1 MTNLVMLNNV
11 AHKNLRVIT
20 RFGAEFGDQ
29 IGTAVAFPNEFAAL
43 QREYPIFFR
52 KDPATGEFQ
61 AVALLGFQKDENLF
75 LDGSRWSGRYVPAA
89 IARGPFLIGFQDQ
102 KKDGRVQR
110 ERVIHLDLDS
120 PRVGQADGEPLF
132 TPQGGNSPYL
142 NHIAGLLAGIHDG
155 LGLSQQMFKAYT
167 DLDLIETVSLEIKLN
182 ANEGVNVVGL
192 HTINQRKLQE
202 LDAAALEKLHKAGF
216 LESAFLVLASMG
228 NVNRLMAMKQRAAA
242 RAPAQ
247 TPMAS

>member
-1 MTNLVMLNNV
+1 
-11 AHKNLRVIT
+11 
-20 RFGAEFGDQ
+20 
-29 IGTAVAFPNEFAAL
+29 
-43 QREYPIFFR
+43 
-52 KDPATGEFQ
+52 
-61 AVALLGFQKDENLF
+61 
-75 LDGSRWSGRYVPAA
+75 
-89 IARGPFLIGFQDQ
+89 
-102 KKDGRVQR
+102 
-110 ERVIHLDLDS
+110 
-120 PRVGQADGEPLF
+120 
-132 TPQGGNSPYL
+132 
-142 NHIAGLLAGIHDG
+142 
-155 LGLSQQMFKAYT
+155 
-167 DLDLIETVSLEIKLN
+167 VSLEIKLN